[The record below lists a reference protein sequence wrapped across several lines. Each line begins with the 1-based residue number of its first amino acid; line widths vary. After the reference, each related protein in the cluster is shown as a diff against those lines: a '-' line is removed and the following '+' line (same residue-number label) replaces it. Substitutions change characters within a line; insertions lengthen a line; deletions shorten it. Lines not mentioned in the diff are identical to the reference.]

1 MPTTLS
7 HESSTHLSAR
17 PLPLRLLSRVCL
29 VNQRPLQPYIHIYI
43 YIFFAF
49 IWWVLMNACNVFE
62 AINTIKDVLIDHFIW
77 NLKEA
82 LNKWTNDI

>member
-1 MPTTLS
+1 
-7 HESSTHLSAR
+7 
-17 PLPLRLLSRVCL
+17 
-29 VNQRPLQPYIHIYI
+29 
-43 YIFFAF
+43 
-49 IWWVLMNACNVFE
+49 MNACNVFE